1 MEQKNDFLGRDPIG
15 RLLWRMSLPA
25 IVAQLIN
32 LLYNLVDRVYIGHM
46 PEDGALALTGV
57 GVCLPIIMI
66 VSAFAALVSNG
77 GAPRAS
83 MAMGKG
89 DYDEAENFF
98 SANSALHCRL
108 SSPPCLR
115 FCCYCFL

>member
-1 MEQKNDFLGRDPIG
+1 MEQKNEFLGIEPVG
-15 RLLWRMSLPA
+15 KLLWKLSIPA
-25 IVAQLIN
+25 IAAQIIN

-57 GVCLPIIMI
+57 GVCMPIIM
-66 VSAFAALVSNG
+66 VVTAFAALVSNG

-89 DYDEAENFF
+89 DHETAEKILSNSF
-98 SANSALHCRL
+98 SLQIVISIILTIVL
-108 SSPPCLR
+108 L
-115 FCCYCFL
+115 L